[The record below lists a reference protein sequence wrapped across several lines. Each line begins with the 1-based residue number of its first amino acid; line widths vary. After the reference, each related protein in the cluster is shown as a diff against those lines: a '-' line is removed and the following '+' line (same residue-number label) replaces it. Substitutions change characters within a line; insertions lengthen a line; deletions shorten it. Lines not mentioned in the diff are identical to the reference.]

1 MNNDRRYPND
11 DVEIIEIDDYE
22 IDIIEVEDDISFDL
36 PSCEKR
42 VSKSFLDKVREKL
55 SGHKFAVVTTCAV
68 TLIVTLTSVFLL
80 KGGVGS
86 KPVLKSQSNVAYST
100 SIDDID
106 FKLNDEG
113 YSTISVNGDYV
124 EKGASLF
131 IDGEDYSKD
140 VVIDSSDVDTTR
152 IGTYHVTY
160 TYVAGM
166 NQIKTL
172 YRTVN
177 VVDNDAPTI
186 KLLGSNVYTML
197 VNDSYNEAGVIVL
210 DNSNEELL
218 ENVVIENNGF
228 F

>member
-22 IDIIEVEDDISFDL
+22 IDIIEVEDDLSFNL
-36 PSCEKR
+36 PSCEQR
-42 VSKSFLDKVREKL
+42 VSKSFLEKVRERL

-80 KGGVGS
+80 NGGLGN
-86 KPVLKSQSNVAYST
+86 KTVLKSQSNVAYST

-106 FKLNDEG
+106 FKLNDED
-113 YSTISVNGDYV
+113 YNTISVNSSYV

-131 IDGEDYSKD
+131 IDGKDYSGE

-166 NQIKTL
+166 NQVKTL
-172 YRTVN
+172 YRTIN
-177 VVDNDAPTI
+177 VI
-186 KLLGSNVYTML
+186 
-197 VNDSYNEAGVIVL
+197 
-210 DNSNEELL
+210 
-218 ENVVIENNGF
+218 
-228 F
+228 